1 MTLSVI
7 NAPLLTEPVAKQTIH
22 VGPPPVAIDASFTCK
37 VVGPLTVRFT
47 DTSTGEVTSRHWTA
61 GDGNYTITSDPFW
74 VYTYSQPGNY
84 ITTFRASGP
93 GGDAPKVIHAI
104 TVPPPP
110 IDPPVAEFSFKPTD
124 GRAPLT
130 VQFTDESTGAKTWL
144 WTFGDGS
151 TSTVQNPSHRFADPD
166 TYAVSLTVSN
176 GAGSDTATKTLEVEP
191 TETPTPAQ
199 AYPPTLILYPTVSG
213 STVTVGGTSAA
224 GTAGTAITRIGW
236 DWGDG
241 TTGDHA
247 VPDTHA
253 YAGTGSYT
261 ITVTAYQSDG
271 QSTTRSVTVFV
282 SVPTTTS
289 PPTTTTPPVNAPIAA
304 FTWSPDAT
312 DARLRRFT
320 DTSTGPVTAWRWE
333 FGDGTISTERNPAHV
348 YPGEGTYRV
357 LLTATGPGGASTAVR
372 DLLVGGTETPYVT
385 PTATPTTVPPTPAQA
400 YPPTLIL
407 YPTVSGSTVTVGGT
421 SAAGTAGTAI
431 TRIGWDWGDGTTG
444 DHAVPDT
451 HAYAGTGSYTITVTA
466 YQSDGQSTTRSVTVF
481 VSVPTTTSPPT
492 TTTPPVNAP
501 IAAFTWSP
509 DATDARLRRF
519 TDTSTGPVTAW
530 RWEFGDGTISTERNP
545 AHVYPGEGTYRVL
558 LTATGP
564 GGASTAVR
572 DLLVGGTETPYVTPT
587 ATPTTV
593 PPTATVVPVTPT
605 PDVGDGGDGFPLWL
619 VAIAAV
625 GLLAGGVAVAARAV
639 RPPSPPGKP
648 AVPVLTIEPHGSLR
662 RLDAGDRS
670 IDGRAIEIEVRG
682 GIRRE
687 QDSTGSAGAVR
698 PGGALERDR

>member
-213 STVTVGGTSAA
+213 
-224 GTAGTAITRIGW
+224 
-236 DWGDG
+236 
-241 TTGDHA
+241 
-247 VPDTHA
+247 
-253 YAGTGSYT
+253 
-261 ITVTAYQSDG
+261 
-271 QSTTRSVTVFV
+271 FM
-282 SVPTTTS
+282 
-289 PPTTTTPPVNAPIAA
+289 
-304 FTWSPDAT
+304 
-312 DARLRRFT
+312 
-320 DTSTGPVTAWRWE
+320 
-333 FGDGTISTERNPAHV
+333 
-348 YPGEGTYRV
+348 
-357 LLTATGPGGASTAVR
+357 
-372 DLLVGGTETPYVT
+372 
-385 PTATPTTVPPTPAQA
+385 
-400 YPPTLIL
+400 
-407 YPTVSGSTVTVGGT
+407 VTVGGT